1 MQDSKN
7 SPALW
12 RKIYADSKFILIY
25 SIICKNS
32 GNRLVRAHAH
42 KNKRHPIFTSDV
54 CKHPTK
60 HCTFP
65 ESIKV
70 LKQFHRETC
79 IFESS
84 LKNTKTQQG
93 SLYEK
98 SIGSTG
104 AAIVSDDHG
113 MLPSVSAKLIRRKVC
128 EKNSVFCCV
137 LAVEM
142 LQDGKPT
149 LIYAI
154 VCKKPEENFAKENF
168 MGHYFC

>member
-1 MQDSKN
+1 MEK
-7 SPALW
+7 
-12 RKIYADSKFILIY
+12 
-25 SIICKNS
+25 
-32 GNRLVRAHAH
+32 
-42 KNKRHPIFTSDV
+42 
-54 CKHPTK
+54 
-60 HCTFP
+60 
-65 ESIKV
+65 
-70 LKQFHRETC
+70 C

-84 LKNTKTQQG
+84 LKNTETQQEG
-93 SLYEK
+93 LHGET
-98 SIGSTG
+98 SIGSMGT
-104 AAIVSDDHG
+104 AMVSDDHG

>member
-1 MQDSKN
+1 MHHTQGLEQYPPNETMSFPR
-7 SPALW
+7 SLQSA
-12 RKIYADSKFILIY
+12 KIVPWK
-25 SIICKNS
+25 K
-32 GNRLVRAHAH
+32 
-42 KNKRHPIFTSDV
+42 
-54 CKHPTK
+54 
-60 HCTFP
+60 
-65 ESIKV
+65 
-70 LKQFHRETC
+70 C

-84 LKNTKTQQG
+84 LKNTETQQG
-93 SLYEK
+93 GLHGEA

-104 AAIVSDDHG
+104 TAMVSDDHG